1 KEAGTKAFLLKK
13 NPNFS
18 WCIYPAPDIYLVL
31 VVLHEMSEKQH
42 SSQLAF
48 YSVDVQLVAF
58 RGRLV
63 SLLVLVALQA
73 ISVRYTLLAEKIAGA
88 LRGLT
93 SAFYPAGVFVYFL
106 RSISV
111 LFVFRVG
118 SFNYVSVS
126 FFVYLIFRSIK
137 GN

>member
-1 KEAGTKAFLLKK
+1 MHISRSE
-13 NPNFS
+13 
-18 WCIYPAPDIYLVL
+18 IYLVL
-31 VVLHEMSEKQH
+31 VVLHEVSEKQH
-42 SSQLAF
+42 SSQLAV

-106 RSISV
+106 RSSSA
-111 LFVFRVG
+111 LFVFRLAVLIM
-118 SFNYVSVS
+118 SQPH
-126 FFVYLIFRSIK
+126 FFRIYCS
-137 GN
+137 

>member
-1 KEAGTKAFLLKK
+1 EAGTKAFLLKK

-18 WCIYPAPDIYLVL
+18 WCIYPAPEIYLVL
-31 VVLHEMSEKQH
+31 AVLHEVSKKQH
-42 SSQLAF
+42 SSQLAV

-58 RGRLV
+58 RRLV